1 MKTRRSHRTKD
12 EINHKE
18 QKESS
23 KESENYSDKN
33 SKDREGKQSKH
44 RVEMTRKRGESQ
56 EDFNLKRKVKEIHGI
71 YGCPV

>member
-1 MKTRRSHRTKD
+1 MKTRRPHRTKD

-23 KESENYSDKN
+23 KESGNYSDKN
-33 SKDREGKQSKH
+33 SKDRGGKQSKH

-56 EDFNLKRKVKEIHGI
+56 EDFNL
-71 YGCPV
+71 